1 MKSLFRTVSALL
13 LAGATLLAGCNNPI
27 NAEKA
32 EIVNS
37 DSEAQVNALSAASVL
52 LSGNSNYVSSLTS
65 IVNALDGLSMADVPS
80 IQGKIASMTSADPT
94 FLKEMASLLAKYKL
108 ASTEEAKAS
117 IGIDMLAAA
126 AGEAARAKAR
136 KEACDAAAA
145 AKSDLE
151 SRISTLKGELSALT
165 AKAESFDAYKALTSR
180 TNDALADVADLIKPY
195 YASSEALVSAFDG
208 VVSKL
213 GDGFLKSAVTEYAKV
228 AAAEQSVIDLRNYLD
243 AKIARLKE
251 LGVEEV
257 DGKIAALQEQ
267 LAVLLDP
274 VNGIGKRVDDLQ
286 SAVDGIIAD
295 MSFAGEKGLKAYID
309 DSVIEGLEFLIG
321 EMNTV
326 LNDIYDQLEYVHNR
340 VILALQRIQ
349 SVVFVPEYEDLKMT
363 VNYGSI
369 TQPVLAADGNQAPY
383 TVFTDEPTTV
393 TYQILPA
400 QYAKDVAE
408 QVLEIEVY
416 KEIITGYY
424 YDDISG
430 MTDIEIAKQYGLD
443 DAIVASFEVVPL
455 KTRGGD
461 TPDIQYGMKLLDV
474 LSYDTK
480 TGYVTFKVLPHNIA
494 SASFVAAGL
503 KPVEGV
509 YMTGNTW
516 DTSFRYEDYG
526 LFWNPSALGDGA
538 TWFNRFKSDDWVHYV
553 FDVYD
558 LLAYEARSAFG
569 VQLRLYQWQDYDLED
584 ESNPDNI
591 VYIDYEN
598 ELASAFTTLYPKKE
612 DDSDIEITDV
622 PYKYLLDAT
631 GYPVIDPAT
640 GVTMLDPLPA
650 EIELPADLFPGDPSD
665 SKGGYRYFLDG
676 VLPVVSINGIT
687 MSAADAKEIYG
698 IDLGL
703 EMPNE
708 AEIDFDGLDESLF
721 IVDPKTYAK
730 ISMNPKASAS
740 ARAAAVGHTI
750 KARYYINAP
759 LGTYYIEG
767 KVKIVGVG

>member
-1 MKSLFRTVSALL
+1 MKTLFRTVFALL
-13 LAGATLLAGCNNPI
+13 LAGATLLAGCNNPVD
-27 NAEKA
+27 AEKA
-32 EIVNS
+32 AIVNS
-37 DSEAQVNALSAASVL
+37 DAEAQVNALSAASVL

-65 IVNALDGLSMADVPS
+65 IVNALDGLTMADVPS

-108 ASTEEAKAS
+108 ASTEDAKAS
-117 IGIDMLAAA
+117 AAIDILAEA

-145 AKSDLE
+145 AKSALE
-151 SRISTLKGELSALT
+151 SRISTLKSELSALT

-267 LAVLLDP
+267 LETLLDP

-309 DSVIEGLEFLIG
+309 DSLIEGLEFLIG
-321 EMNTV
+321 ELNPV
-326 LNDIYDQLEYVHNR
+326 LNDIYDQLDYVHNR

-349 SVVFVPEYEDLKMT
+349 SVVFVPEYEDLRMT
-363 VNYGSI
+363 VNYGAL
-369 TQPVLAADGNQAPY
+369 TQPVLAADGYQAPY
-383 TVFTDEPTTV
+383 AAFADLPTTV
-393 TYQILPA
+393 MYQILPA
-400 QYAKDVAE
+400 QYAKDIA
-408 QVLEIEVY
+408 QQILEFE
-416 KEIITGYY
+416 YY
-424 YDDISG
+424 RELAYSKYPEDASL
-430 MTDIEIAKQYGLD
+430 TDIELARKYGID
-443 DAIVASFEVVPL
+443 CIIPTFEVISL
-455 KTRGGD
+455 QTRGGD
-461 TPDIQYGMKLLDV
+461 TPDIQYGMEVLDV
-474 LSYDTK
+474 LACDTK

-494 SASFVAAGL
+494 SASFAAAGL

-516 DTSFRYEDYG
+516 DVNYRYEDYG
-526 LFWNPSALGDGA
+526 LYWDPSNMDAGA
-538 TWFNRFKSDDWVHYV
+538 NYYNAYRTNNWVYYV

-558 LLAYEARSAFG
+558 LHAYEARSAFG
-569 VQLRLYQWQDYDLED
+569 VQLHLYQWQDYDIED

-598 ELASAFTTLYPKKE
+598 ELASAFTTLYPNNAGGGN
-612 DDSDIEITDV
+612 IEITDV

-650 EIELPADLFPGDPSD
+650 EIELPADLFPGNASDPN
-665 SKGGYRYFLDG
+665 GGYRYFLDG
-676 VLPVVSINGIT
+676 VLPVVSVDGMN

-703 EMPNE
+703 ELPDE

-721 IVDPKTYAK
+721 IVDSKTYAK
-730 ISMNPKASAS
+730 ISMNPKASAA

-759 LGTYYIEG
+759 LGTYFIEG
-767 KVKIVGVG
+767 KVKIVGAG